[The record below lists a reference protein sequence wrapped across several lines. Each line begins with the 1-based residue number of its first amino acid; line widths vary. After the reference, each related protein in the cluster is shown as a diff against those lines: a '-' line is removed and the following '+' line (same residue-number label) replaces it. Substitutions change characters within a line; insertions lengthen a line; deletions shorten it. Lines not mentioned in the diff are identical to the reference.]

1 MDVIEDLI
9 KKRNDLF
16 KQVEAIDTVLEI
28 YGFNASNSKLESHK
42 VDLLNVST
50 SSKIFPIK
58 AKAATQVLWLFKNT
72 FTHSI
77 KLREVQNS
85 YDDYTGSKNV
95 RIDNV
100 ARRLKKDKKLVIVK
114 YNGKNILSFWGL
126 PEWIDGNDFKLEFK
140 PDAESISDEI
150 TISEV
155 VTGE

>member
-28 YGFNASNSKLESHK
+28 YGHNALNSKSENSRTDLIN
-42 VDLLNVST
+42 VDNV
-50 SSKIFPIK
+50 SKIFPIK
-58 AKAATQVLWLFKNT
+58 AKPATQVLWLFRNT

-77 KLREVQNS
+77 KLREVQIS
-85 YDDYTGSKNV
+85 YDNYTGSSDV

-114 YNGKNILSFWGL
+114 YNDKNILSYWGL
-126 PEWIDGNDFKLEFK
+126 PEWIDGNDFKTEFK
-140 PDAESISDEI
+140 PDAETMPDEI
-150 TISEV
+150 TSSEV